1 MKFLI
6 IIPARKG
13 SKGVPGKNKIK
24 ILDKPLIQ
32 YTIEQA
38 LNLDDNIDIII
49 SSDDS
54 EIFEITDKFNL
65 KKRIRPDFLS
75 QDKSKMLPVLNDA
88 LIYYNKFFNK
98 PDYVILLQPTCPL
111 RRKQDI
117 INAIN
122 KVKLTNCD
130 TLISVIKVEDSHP
143 GRMYRKTTKGL
154 VPNIPNLVEINRQ
167 DLPPLYLRNGAIY
180 IVKSE
185 LILNNVLYGNY
196 IESYEMNRNNSI
208 NIDDAFDLK
217 LAEILLKN
225 EIIKS

>member
-65 KKRIRPDFLS
+65 KKRIRPDYLS

-217 LAEILLKN
+217 LAEILIKN

>member
-217 LAEILLKN
+217 LAEILIKN